1 MDTGTR
7 PFIGILAGGLLA
19 ALATVPV
26 PVGAAEP
33 TSVLSSGDPGD
44 PFDGTLTVRYGWDTR
59 RGRVS
64 REFLCT
70 PGLPGCPGSPSLV
83 YRSELATERT
93 RHRMDI
99 DVRLGLWHDLEFFV
113 SLPLVLG
120 DRTNVS
126 YAPGVTPLNSTV
138 DPASGTSLL
147 DAGAPGHSR
156 SGFGDM
162 TLGLR
167 YAPLCQW
174 RHPEQPNLALALA
187 YTAPTGRLKT
197 AQNGQVGMGLHGLR
211 LDIAGS
217 RRFGFV
223 EPYLGLFGQVWIPG
237 GSTLFRNWNPGT
249 QGRVSPGPSGG
260 LWAGTEWFPWIRVR
274 EDGRPERFVAID
286 VGIQA
291 TYTFAGREQTD
302 LFEALGNSP
311 CRSNPACVSSLAAKP
326 LMAYDRTLDGKSQA
340 ISFMDGV
347 TDVSPYGTVGVH
359 LGVTAQPVR
368 YTALS
373 LSFQYARETSH
384 FLTWANTGV
393 NSDATNRT
401 IELSNNQGVN
411 EYNPVYNSDVDE
423 PGRRLRSDGVNVF
436 QVLLTIS
443 GRL

>member
-7 PFIGILAGGLLA
+7 TSFRILSLGLWVTLA
-19 ALATVPV
+19 ALPTPAP
-26 PVGAAEP
+26 AAEP
-33 TSVLSSGDPGD
+33 TAVLSSGDRGD
-44 PFDGTLTVRYGWDTR
+44 PFDGVLTLRYGWDTR

-70 PGLPGCPGSPSLV
+70 PGLPGCPASPALV
-83 YRSELATERT
+83 YRSEVDTERT

-99 DVRLGLWHDLEFFV
+99 DLRLGLWHDLELFV
-113 SLPLVLG
+113 SLPLVLQ
-120 DRTNVS
+120 DRTQVS
-126 YAPGVTPLNSTV
+126 YAPGVTPQNSTV
-138 DPASGTSLL
+138 DPVSGLSLL
-147 DAGAPGHSR
+147 DAGAPAHSR

-162 TLGLR
+162 TVGLR

-174 RHPEQPNLALALA
+174 RHPEQPNLALSLG

-197 AQNGQVGMGLHGLR
+197 ADNGQVGMGLHGIR
-211 LDIAGS
+211 LEIAGS

-223 EPYLGLFGQVWIPG
+223 EPYLGLFGQAWIPAG
-237 GSTLFRNWNPGT
+237 NTLFRNWNAAT
-249 QGRVSPGPSGG
+249 QSRVAPGPSGG

-286 VGIQA
+286 VGLQA
-291 TYTFAGREQTD
+291 SYTFAGREQTD
-302 LFEALGNSP
+302 LFEALGTSP

-326 LMAYDRTLDGKSQA
+326 LMAYDRTMDGKSQA
-340 ISFMDGV
+340 ISWMDGV

-368 YTALS
+368 YAALS

-384 FLTWANTGV
+384 FLTWANTGI
-393 NSDATNRT
+393 NSDAGNRT
-401 IELSNNQGVN
+401 IELSNNQGLN
-411 EYNPVYNSDVDE
+411 EFNPVYNSDVDE
-423 PGRRLRSDGVNVF
+423 PGRRLRSDGINVF